1 MDTVT
6 LAKTFTGLC
15 AEGKFDEAG
24 NRFWSEDIVS
34 REAMGGEMAVATGLA
49 AVKAKGEWWNTN
61 HEVHGVKVEG
71 PYVSGNQFVVRF
83 TMDIT
88 PKGRERVT
96 MDEVGV
102 YTVNDDR
109 IVEESFF
116 YGS

>member
-1 MDTVT
+1 MDTKQ

-24 NRFWSEDIVS
+24 ERFWAANVVS
-34 REAMGGEMAVATGLA
+34 REATSGDAATATGLA
-49 AVKAKGEWWNTN
+49 AVKKKGEWWVAN
-61 HEVHGVKVEG
+61 HEVHGVTVEG
-71 PYVSGNQFVVRF
+71 PFVHGDRFVVRF

-88 PKGRERVT
+88 PKGQSRIT

-102 YTVNDDR
+102 YTVEDGK

-116 YGS
+116 YAS